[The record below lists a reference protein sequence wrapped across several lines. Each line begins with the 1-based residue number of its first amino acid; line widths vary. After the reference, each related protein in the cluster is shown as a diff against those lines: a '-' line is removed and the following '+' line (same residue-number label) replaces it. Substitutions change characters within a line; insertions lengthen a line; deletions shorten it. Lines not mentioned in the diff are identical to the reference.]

1 MVSPNGPVVVLVSV
15 PLQVMHVYRNGVLVG
30 RAAVSSGTKNHPTPS
45 GVFTSRDFTILSN

>member
-1 MVSPNGPVVVLVSV
+1 VVSPNGPVVVLVSV